1 MFFLTVLQLK
11 HIFLSL
17 KRSLDRNKQ
26 QLKTNNLHEAND
38 PPLLVT
44 SPRYTGNQ
52 LRNTAVEVRTNVPR
66 STDSRNLSALSTN
79 KATNNLAFFTGV

>member
-11 HIFLSL
+11 HIFLLL
-17 KRSLDRNKQ
+17 KRSLDKNKQ
-26 QLKTNNLHEAND
+26 QLKTNNLHEANYSS
-38 PPLLVT
+38 PVRGTLVT
-44 SPRYTGNQ
+44 SYKR
-52 LRNTAVEVRTNVPR
+52 ANVPR

>member
-17 KRSLDRNKQ
+17 KRSFDKNKQ

-44 SPRYTGNQ
+44 SLQRLMLECIHR
-52 LRNTAVEVRTNVPR
+52 LRLLNLKLRTSHQKKKTSVK
-66 STDSRNLSALSTN
+66 SKT
-79 KATNNLAFFTGV
+79 KF

>member
-17 KRSLDRNKQ
+17 KCSFDKNKQ

-52 LRNTAVEVRTNVPR
+52 LQTCERPAIDRFKKLECTVDKQ
-66 STDSRNLSALSTN
+66 SN
-79 KATNNLAFFTGV
+79 K

>member
-11 HIFLSL
+11 HVFLYL

-26 QLKTNNLHEAND
+26 QLKTNNLHEVND

-52 LRNTAVEVRTNVPR
+52 LQTYERRAIYRFKKLECTVDEQ
-66 STDSRNLSALSTN
+66 SD
-79 KATNNLAFFTGV
+79 K